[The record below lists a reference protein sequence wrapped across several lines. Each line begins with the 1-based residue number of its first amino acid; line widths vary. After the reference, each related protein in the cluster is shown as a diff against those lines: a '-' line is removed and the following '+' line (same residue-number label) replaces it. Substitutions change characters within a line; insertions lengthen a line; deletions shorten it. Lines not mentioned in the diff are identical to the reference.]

1 MRETAPDFTPLIPE
15 VRFFFG
21 VESLARTRRT
31 KAPADLTFGGDS
43 DGHDESAEDT
53 LAALRERQRL
63 ALTPQRA
70 ARLVARM
77 LPGKAKKFSTA
88 DFSAADLDEM
98 LDLLAIAAYEQAFT
112 ADGKRVKWSI
122 TGPGKDAGLTPE
134 KIPADPHAGWNVD
147 RFTINRI

>member
-1 MRETAPDFTPLIPE
+1 
-15 VRFFFG
+15 
-21 VESLARTRRT
+21 
-31 KAPADLTFGGDS
+31 
-43 DGHDESAEDT
+43 
-53 LAALRERQRL
+53 
-63 ALTPQRA
+63 
-70 ARLVARM
+70 
-77 LPGKAKKFSTA
+77 
-88 DFSAADLDEM
+88 M